1 MSKGGPVGEDEERK
15 ILEALESGRSVRDV
29 AAEFQRATGTISNV
43 AARNGLDLERSA
55 TKKAALLNSCY
66 ASEARIRLIGRGLDR
81 VDKLLRTC
89 DSARDLQALA
99 MASAIWIDKRR
110 QEETTDPT
118 GRGGE
123 IRALFDKMSGEEAR
137 P

>member
-1 MSKGGPVGEDEERK
+1 MSKVSEEEEKR
-15 ILEALESGRSVRDV
+15 ILGALAEGRSVRDV
-29 AAEFQRATGTISNV
+29 AEEAQRSISTISRV
-43 AARNGLDLERSA
+43 AERNGLDIAERSQ

-81 VDKLLRTC
+81 VAKLLQTC
-89 DSARDLQALA
+89 DNPRDLQALA

-110 QEETTDPT
+110 QEEAT
-118 GRGGE
+118 GEGE
-123 IRALFDKMSGEEAR
+123 GSEALRAFFSAMREAR

>member
-1 MSKGGPVGEDEERK
+1 MSKVSEEEEKR
-15 ILEALESGRSVRDV
+15 ILGALAEGRSVRDV
-29 AAEFQRATGTISNV
+29 AEEAQRSISTISRV
-43 AARNGLDLERSA
+43 AERNGLDIAERSQ

-81 VDKLLRTC
+81 VAKLLQTC
-89 DSARDLQALA
+89 DNPRDLQALA

-110 QEETTDPT
+110 QEEATDTTA
-118 GRGGE
+118 RGGE
-123 IRALFDKMSGEEAR
+123 IRALFEKMEGEG